1 MELFQVALPLIGVI
15 IGSLLTGLGTYI
27 QAKLERKRTIALALT
42 DLLEI
47 RHHISGIEV
56 IFEAMHKR
64 FDIPAEASLIL
75 QTLIEQMS
83 PLNNDVHK
91 RYDNAISLLAGL
103 DPMLAFH
110 LRSKNTLPNLLATIR
125 SITESAG
132 LSKDDIVQIE
142 STLRLSLAPHLDE
155 AVIELAGRHSLN
167 TKRKVK
173 KLISN
178 SKEMPPELDDIFNQ
192 LKNIG
197 MLSEQSAQ

>member
-1 MELFQVALPLIGVI
+1 MEITQSVSTLVGVI
-15 IGSLLTGLGTYI
+15 VGAILSGIGGYFRSRI
-27 QAKLERKRTIALALT
+27 ERKRTIALALT

-56 IFEAMHKR
+56 VLKAMHKR
-64 FDIPAEASLIL
+64 FDVPAEASLIL
-75 QTLIEQMS
+75 QTLIQQMS
-83 PLNNDVHK
+83 PLNEDVHK

-103 DPMLAFH
+103 DPLLAFH
-110 LRSKNTLPNLLATIR
+110 LRSKNTLPNLLA
-125 SITESAG
+125 SIISATESAG

-178 SKEMPPELDDIFNQ
+178 SKEMPPELNDIFDQ